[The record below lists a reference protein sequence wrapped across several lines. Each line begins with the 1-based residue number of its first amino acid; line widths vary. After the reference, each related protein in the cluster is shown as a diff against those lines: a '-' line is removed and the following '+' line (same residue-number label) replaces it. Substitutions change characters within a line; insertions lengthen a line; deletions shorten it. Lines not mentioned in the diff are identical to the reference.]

1 MSLGTLLVFF
11 SLEKRLPKP
20 LFLQFVTTLATSA
33 GACWNSR
40 LFYCAAQSTVSAR
53 APACSGVSSALSRA
67 LLNALC
73 GGLESRGM

>member
-33 GACWNSR
+33 GACWNPR
-40 LFYCAAQSTVSAR
+40 LFYCAAQSTV
-53 APACSGVSSALSRA
+53 
-67 LLNALC
+67 
-73 GGLESRGM
+73 